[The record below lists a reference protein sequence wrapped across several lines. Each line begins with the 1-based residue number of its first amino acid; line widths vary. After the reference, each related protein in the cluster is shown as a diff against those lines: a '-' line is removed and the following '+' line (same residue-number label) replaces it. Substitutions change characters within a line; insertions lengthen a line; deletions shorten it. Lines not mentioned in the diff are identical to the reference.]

1 MTELQQEGVLST
13 LTPEQTD
20 KLFHSPAM
28 RRLFQKNASDEYA
41 LIWLLSKHMKDS
53 GIEKIYLKDMVR
65 EMNLPLPKVTAIA
78 RSLQNKGLV
87 TWTHDGNGEEGT
99 YIMLTELA
107 VSSVQTRRQALHSYH
122 QRVVSMRM
130 MGFLEACE
138 REGLR
143 IKPQWHIEKQERNC
157 GAGYAAM
164 QEILRQEAE
173 KVGGDAP

>member
-20 KLFHSPAM
+20 KLFQSPAM

-53 GIEKIYLKDMVR
+53 GSEKIYLKDMVR

-107 VSSVQTRRQALHSYH
+107 VSSVRTRRQTLRSYH
-122 QRVVSMRM
+122 QRVVSVFGEER
-130 MGFLEACE
+130 FLHLIGEIAQLE
-138 REGLR
+138 
-143 IKPQWHIEKQERNC
+143 
-157 GAGYAAM
+157 
-164 QEILRQEAE
+164 EILRQEAE

>member
-107 VSSVQTRRQALHSYH
+107 VSSVQTRRQALA
-122 QRVVSMRM
+122 QLPPAGGQCVR
-130 MGFLEACE
+130 G
-138 REGLR
+138 
-143 IKPQWHIEKQERNC
+143 
-157 GAGYAAM
+157 GAFFASHRRDRPVRGDSAA
-164 QEILRQEAE
+164 
-173 KVGGDAP
+173 GGRKGGR